1 MYSGNVLCGMH
12 RHSRSTYFFKNR
24 MKEEIMN
31 QTNIKIGQLRDRMKE
46 LGIDAYLVPTAD
58 FHESEYV
65 GEFFKC
71 RHFLTGFNGTAG
83 TAVITMDKAGLWT
96 DGRYFVQAEEQLSG
110 SEIKL
115 YRMGEPEFPTLD
127 EFLEEELPVDGCLGF
142 DGRVVNS
149 ELGYGLQNLL
159 QEKM

>member
-1 MYSGNVLCGMH
+1 
-12 RHSRSTYFFKNR
+12 

-96 DGRYFVQAEEQLSG
+96 DSSG
-110 SEIKL
+110 FKDRS
-115 YRMGEPEFPTLD
+115 T
-127 EFLEEELPVDGCLGF
+127 PVDRRKILCT
-142 DGRVVNS
+142 GRRAAFR
-149 ELGYGLQNLL
+149 Q
-159 QEKM
+159 

>member
-1 MYSGNVLCGMH
+1 
-12 RHSRSTYFFKNR
+12 
-24 MKEEIMN
+24 MN

-83 TAVITMDKAGLWT
+83 TAVITMDKAGLT
-96 DGRYFVQAEEQLSG
+96 EDT
-110 SEIKL
+110 L
-115 YRMGEPEFPTLD
+115 YRRKSSFQAVRSNYTAW
-127 EFLEEELPVDGCLGF
+127 
-142 DGRVVNS
+142 VNLNS
-149 ELGYGLQNLL
+149 RLWTSF
-159 QEKM
+159 

>member
-1 MYSGNVLCGMH
+1 
-12 RHSRSTYFFKNR
+12 
-24 MKEEIMN
+24 MN

-83 TAVITMDKAGLWT
+83 TAVITMDKASG
-96 DGRYFVQAEEQLSG
+96 FVNGIFRSFI
-110 SEIKL
+110 S
-115 YRMGEPEFPTLD
+115 
-127 EFLEEELPVDGCLGF
+127 DGCPCRLPSETAYYYLM
-142 DGRVVNS
+142 VN
-149 ELGYGLQNLL
+149 YA
-159 QEKM
+159 

>member
-1 MYSGNVLCGMH
+1 
-12 RHSRSTYFFKNR
+12 
-24 MKEEIMN
+24 MN

-96 DGRYFVQAEEQLSG
+96 DGRYFVPGRRSSFQAVRSN
-110 SEIKL
+110 
-115 YRMGEPEFPTLD
+115 YTAW
-127 EFLEEELPVDGCLGF
+127 
-142 DGRVVNS
+142 VNLNS
-149 ELGYGLQNLL
+149 RLWTSF
-159 QEKM
+159 

>member
-1 MYSGNVLCGMH
+1 
-12 RHSRSTYFFKNR
+12 
-24 MKEEIMN
+24 MN
-31 QTNIKIGQLRDRMKE
+31 QTNVKIGQLRDCMKE

-96 DGRYFVQAEEQLSG
+96 DGRYFVQKSSFQAVRSN
-110 SEIKL
+110 
-115 YRMGEPEFPTLD
+115 YTAW
-127 EFLEEELPVDGCLGF
+127 
-142 DGRVVNS
+142 VNLNS
-149 ELGYGLQNLL
+149 RLWTSF
-159 QEKM
+159 

>member
-1 MYSGNVLCGMH
+1 
-12 RHSRSTYFFKNR
+12 
-24 MKEEIMN
+24 MN

-83 TAVITMDKAGLWT
+83 TAG
-96 DGRYFVQAEEQLSG
+96 GCYHYGQSR
-110 SEIKL
+110 
-115 YRMGEPEFPTLD
+115 TLD
-127 EFLEEELPVDGCLGF
+127 RRKILCT
-142 DGRVVNS
+142 GRRAAFR
-149 ELGYGLQNLL
+149 Q
-159 QEKM
+159 

>member
-1 MYSGNVLCGMH
+1 
-12 RHSRSTYFFKNR
+12 
-24 MKEEIMN
+24 MN
-31 QTNIKIGQLRDRMKE
+31 QTNVKIGQLRDCMKE

-127 EFLEEELPVDGCLGF
+127 
-142 DGRVVNS
+142 
-149 ELGYGLQNLL
+149 
-159 QEKM
+159 

>member
-1 MYSGNVLCGMH
+1 
-12 RHSRSTYFFKNR
+12 
-24 MKEEIMN
+24 MN

-83 TAVITMDKAGLWT
+83 TTVITMDKAGLWT
-96 DGRYFVQAEEQLSG
+96 DSFQAVRSN
-110 SEIKL
+110 
-115 YRMGEPEFPTLD
+115 YTAW
-127 EFLEEELPVDGCLGF
+127 
-142 DGRVVNS
+142 VNLNS
-149 ELGYGLQNLL
+149 RLWTSF
-159 QEKM
+159 

>member
-1 MYSGNVLCGMH
+1 
-12 RHSRSTYFFKNR
+12 

-83 TAVITMDKAGLWT
+83 TAVITMDKA
-96 DGRYFVQAEEQLSG
+96 VLSG
-110 SEIKL
+110 TEAV
-115 YRMGEPEFPTLD
+115 RRD
-127 EFLEEELPVDGCLGF
+127 CDCRH
-142 DGRVVNS
+142 RVSGV
-149 ELGYGLQNLL
+149 Y
-159 QEKM
+159 KI